1 MIEWARQGGEMPDI
15 DVIDTHTHVVSSD
28 TSRYPLAHAL
38 DAEQGWHRDHPVDTD
53 QLLALADDA
62 GVRALAL
69 VQAYSAYGYDSR
81 YVLDSARANPAR
93 TVAVGSVQAGD
104 PDAVATLRRHVRD
117 DGMRGVRL
125 FAVGGM
131 TAPLD
136 DPSVDVIVAAAA
148 DLGIP
153 VVLLV
158 IGSQLPAV
166 RALADAYPSVPFVL
180 DHCGFVDL
188 SGGPSF
194 PNANE
199 LFTFAD
205 APNLH
210 LKVSSICLQ
219 GTDEPEALWRVLV
232 ERFGSARLMWGSDF
246 PHTNQP
252 DYGALVELA
261 RRTTAGLPEQA
272 RRDALAATAMRL
284 WPEVG

>member
-1 MIEWARQGGEMPDI
+1 
-15 DVIDTHTHVVSSD
+15 
-28 TSRYPLAHAL
+28 
-38 DAEQGWHRDHPVDTD
+38 
-53 QLLALADDA
+53 
-62 GVRALAL
+62 
-69 VQAYSAYGYDSR
+69 
-81 YVLDSARANPAR
+81 VLDSARANPSR

-104 PDAVATLRRHVRD
+104 PDAVDTLRRHVRD

-136 DPSVDVIVAAAA
+136 DPSVEMIVAAAA

-219 GTDEPEALWRVLV
+219 ATDEPEALWRVLV
-232 ERFGSARLMWGSDF
+232 DRFGSARLMWGSDY

-252 DYGALVELA
+252 GYGELVELA
-261 RRTTAGLPEQA
+261 RHTTAGLPEHA
-272 RRDALAATAMRL
+272 RRDVLAATAMRL